1 LDGQSGAKKLLA
13 INFGGLGDEVLF
25 LPTLQSIKLQHP
37 AWHITL
43 LTEPRGASIAQVTDL
58 VDANI
63 TFDIKKRPLLPAD
76 YLQLV
81 SLLRGGG
88 YDVVLSSGSSPQVSM
103 LLFLSGIKQRI
114 GFDSGALSRLLLTNA
129 VPLNRNQ
136 HAVYMYHDLVKGLN
150 IAATAQPPAV
160 ITSAENLS
168 GMQAL
173 LNSGSASTSTA
184 SGGTAAVRDKSPKVF
199 IHPGTSKLAI
209 SKGLIKTW
217 AADNWAWLIGQL
229 LKKDLTVVLA
239 GGPDDDEVIKQI
251 ESALSKDYA
260 ELLAEKSTN
269 FINAFGKTK
278 SVKDLVALIDL
289 CDLIVCVDSAPMHLA
304 VGLNKRIVAL
314 FGPTDPERLLIK
326 NPRFIAIR
334 DENASNTVA
343 FGSAN
348 FKQRQNLQSHSA
360 ADVQIP
366 RDIVFRTAMDQ
377 LVSSSA
383 PGN

>member
-1 LDGQSGAKKLLA
+1 MDGRSGAKKLLA

-37 AWHITL
+37 AWHITI
-43 LTEPRGASIAQVTDL
+43 LTEPRGASIAHVTDL
-58 VDANI
+58 IDANI

-81 SLLRGGG
+81 SLLREGR

-103 LLFLSGIKQRI
+103 LLFLSGIKQRV
-114 GFDSGALSRLLLTNA
+114 GFDSGALSKLLLTNP

-150 IAATAQPPAV
+150 IASTAKPPSL
-160 ITSAENLS
+160 TTCPENVES
-168 GMQAL
+168 MQAL
-173 LNSGSASTSTA
+173 LRTAAQSGTE
-184 SGGTAAVRDKSPKVF
+184 SGGSEFAAVRTPKVF

-217 AADNWAWLIGQL
+217 APENWAWLIAQL
-229 LKKDLTVVLA
+229 LQKDLAVVLA
-239 GGPDDDEVIKQI
+239 GGPDDDEVIAQI
-251 ESALSKDYA
+251 TEALNKDYGG
-260 ELLAEKSTN
+260 LLLQKSPL

-278 SVKDLVALIDL
+278 SVKDLLALIEL
-289 CDLIVCVDSAPMHLA
+289 CDIIVCVDSAPMHLA

-314 FGPTDPERLLIK
+314 FGPTDPDRLLIK

-343 FGSAN
+343 FGASQL
-348 FKQRQNLQSHSA
+348 KQPQSSPFHS